1 MEIAALFWFL
11 AVVLPLIGGLVTWQI
26 GKLEKALRSDLT
38 ALKGRIEALEN
49 ERLGRFRDER

>member
-1 MEIAALFWFL
+1 MEIAALFWFF
-11 AVVLPLIGGLVTWQI
+11 AFILPIIGGLVTWQI
-26 GKLEKALRSDLT
+26 GKSEKALRSDLT